1 MWKYSGITSI
11 EAGIFVW
18 YLLKSLPL
26 WQTADFQSCSSYT
39 VDSYSGKITLLR
51 VIQKRYKFRRAFQLQ
66 RQLCTELDCLAMLE
80 LNLVFFFFTSTMT
93 ALFLVKY
100 VENYSLS
107 LWILHY
113 QHVQKQTAAE
123 HALQITMWLCKAG
136 SWEINCG
143 FLNSNKAHLQVSER
157 KPWFLQYI

>member
-1 MWKYSGITSI
+1 MACRMWKYSGITST

-80 LNLVFFFFTSTMT
+80 LNLVFFFFFYKHHDCTFPSEICRELFIISVDSPLPTRTEANSSRTCSTD
-93 ALFLVKY
+93 
-100 VENYSLS
+100 
-107 LWILHY
+107 H
-113 QHVQKQTAAE
+113 HVT
-123 HALQITMWLCKAG
+123 L
-136 SWEINCG
+136 
-143 FLNSNKAHLQVSER
+143 
-157 KPWFLQYI
+157 

>member
-1 MWKYSGITSI
+1 MKIFRIEKVKRRLNSLQVYLGQKKLRTVFTQDIEVACRMWKYSGITSI

-39 VDSYSGKITLLR
+39 VDSYSGKITLR

-80 LNLVFFFFTSTMT
+80 LNFFFFLQ
-93 ALFLVKY
+93 APR
-100 VENYSLS
+100 
-107 LWILHY
+107 LHFS
-113 QHVQKQTAAE
+113 Q
-123 HALQITMWLCKAG
+123 
-136 SWEINCG
+136 
-143 FLNSNKAHLQVSER
+143 
-157 KPWFLQYI
+157 

>member
-1 MWKYSGITSI
+1 MWKYSGITST

-39 VDSYSGKITLLR
+39 VDSYSGRITLLR
-51 VIQKRYKFRRAFQLQ
+51 VIQKRYKFRIAFQLQ

-80 LNLVFFFFTSTMT
+80 LNLVFTSTMT

-123 HALQITMWLCKAG
+123 HALQITM
-136 SWEINCG
+136 
-143 FLNSNKAHLQVSER
+143 
-157 KPWFLQYI
+157 